1 MPDTTH
7 LLDHARRRAP
17 APGFDLQDVRRRRER
32 RERGRR
38 VRAGAL
44 GIAITVGLL
53 VAAVNVVGPLGGDP
67 AAGTRDGGTGLPV
80 ATRPAESLATGE
92 FAYQRIVIYETCGEP
107 NLAPDAAC
115 ATTRLRAEAWWA
127 LDDSGRREVLE
138 DHGYGFHPT
147 GRFGPG
153 EFPDEGDLSAFP
165 TDPEA
170 LEAFLLDRSAPD
182 GASPRPDV
190 TPAPGVPLEEG
201 LVWNSVRDYLG
212 STQYLNATPALRA
225 AMLRVLA
232 TVPMVTVDARQTDPI
247 GRPAIALRFRAYDAD
262 HEVFVDP
269 ATGDFLAHTERYG
282 GADAVWVTLVEEAG
296 FAQADD
302 VQPQGDARTVSP
314 A

>member
-7 LLDHARRRAP
+7 LLDRARRRAP
-17 APGFDLQDVRRRRER
+17 EPRFDLEDVRRRRER

-44 GIAITVGLL
+44 GVAITVGLL
-53 VAAVNVVGPLGGDP
+53 VAAVNAVGSLGGDP
-67 AAGTRDGGTGLPV
+67 AVGTRDGGTGLPV
-80 ATRPAESLATGE
+80 ATRPAGGLTPGE
-92 FAYQRIVIYETCGEP
+92 YSYQRILIYEACPTD
-107 NLAPDAAC
+107 LAPDSGC

-127 LDDSGRREVLE
+127 LDDSGRREALE
-138 DHGYGFHPT
+138 NHGYGFDDT

-165 TDPEA
+165 IDPDA
-170 LEAFLLDRSAPD
+170 LEAFLLDRSSSD

-232 TVPMVTVDARQTDPI
+232 TVPMVRVDVRQTDPS

-269 ATGDFLAHTERYG
+269 ATGDFLAHTERYDDV
-282 GADAVWVTLVEEAG
+282 DAVWVTLVEEAG
-296 FAQADD
+296 FATSDD
-302 VQPQGDARTVSP
+302 TQPKDDAHTVSP
-314 A
+314 G